1 MELRPY
7 QKQAIEAIE
16 QDWERGHRRTLLV
29 LPTGC
34 GKTIV
39 FANVAKRAVA
49 RGKKVLILAHRDEL
63 LNQAQDKILKATG
76 LMTSKEKAEETSLDS
91 FFRITVGS
99 VQTMQREK
107 RLNRFPS
114 DAFQT
119 IIVDEAHHALANGY
133 QTVLNH
139 FPDAEVLGV
148 TATPERQNVACLG
161 EYFDNIA
168 YEYSLPQAIKEGYL
182 SPIKALTVPLNID
195 IGGVKMSSGDYAAN
209 ELGDALSPYLEAIA
223 TEMEQYCKERKTV
236 VFLPLVATS
245 KAFRDILNRHGFRA
259 AEVNGNS
266 ADRTEIL
273 DAFDRGEYNVLCNAM
288 LLTEGWDCPAV
299 DCVVVLRPTKIRSL
313 YQQMV
318 GRGSRLA
325 PEKKDLL
332 LLDFLWL
339 TERHN
344 LCRPASL
351 VCKDEKVAEKMT
363 KRLEDSA
370 GMALDIEEA
379 ADEAERDAVAERE
392 ASLAKEL
399 KAMRERKR
407 KLVDPIQYFFSI
419 EAGDLAGYEPTFMWE
434 KGPATKKQLE
444 YLEKHGIAPDTVEN
458 AGLATQLI
466 ERLKMRQQNGLST
479 PKQIRFLERKGFAH
493 VGTWSFVAASS
504 MIGRIAENDWR
515 IPSGIIPA
523 AYKPQEGMNHEA
535 I

>member
-1 MELRPY
+1 
-7 QKQAIEAIE
+7 
-16 QDWERGHRRTLLV
+16 
-29 LPTGC
+29 
-34 GKTIV
+34 
-39 FANVAKRAVA
+39 
-49 RGKKVLILAHRDEL
+49 
-63 LNQAQDKILKATG
+63 
-76 LMTSKEKAEETSLDS
+76 MTSKEKASETSLDS

-148 TATPERQNVACLG
+148 TATPERQNMACLG

-223 TEMEQYCKERKTV
+223 TEMEQYCKE
-236 VFLPLVATS
+236 
-245 KAFRDILNRHGFRA
+245 
-259 AEVNGNS
+259 
-266 ADRTEIL
+266 
-273 DAFDRGEYNVLCNAM
+273 RGEYNVLCNAM

-493 VGTWSFVAASS
+493 VGTKKKAILSALGKTGAPLTVDDITRANAARN
-504 MIGRIAENDWR
+504 GRAF
-515 IPSGIIPA
+515 A
-523 AYKPQEGMNHEA
+523 ALPTL
-535 I
+535 

>member
-7 QKQAIEAIE
+7 QQQAIEAIE
-16 QDWERGHRRTLLV
+16 EDWERGHRRTLLV

-39 FANVAKRAVA
+39 FANVAKRAVQ

-63 LNQAQDKILKATG
+63 LTQAQDKILKATG
-76 LMTSKEKAEETSLDS
+76 LMTSKEKAGETSLSS
-91 FFRITVGS
+91 FYRITVGS
-99 VQTMQREK
+99 VQTMQRKK
-107 RLNRFPS
+107 RLNQFAP

-119 IIVDEAHHALANGY
+119 IIVDEAHHALAAGY

-139 FPDAEVLGV
+139 FPNAEVLGV

-195 IGGVKMSSGDYAAN
+195 ITGVKMSSGDYAAG
-209 ELGDALSPYLEAIA
+209 ELGDSLAPYLEAIA
-223 TEMEQYCKERKTV
+223 TEMEHYCKDRKTV

-245 KAFRDILNRHGFRA
+245 QTFRDILNRHGFRA

-266 ADRTEIL
+266 NDRAEVL

-325 PEKKDLL
+325 PGKSELL

-351 VCKDEKVAEKMT
+351 ICKDEKVAEKMT
-363 KRLEDSA
+363 ERLEDSA
-370 GMALDIEEA
+370 GMALDIEEV
-379 ADEAERDAVAERE
+379 ADSAEKDVVAERE
-392 ASLAKEL
+392 AKLAEEL

-419 EAGDLAGYEPTFMWE
+419 EAGDLTGYEPTFMWE
-434 KGPATKKQLE
+434 KAPATKKQLD
-444 YLEKHGIAPDTVEN
+444 YLASHGIAPDTVQN
-458 AGLATQLI
+458 AGIASQLI
-466 ERLKMRQQNGLST
+466 DRLKMRQQNGLST
-479 PKQIRFLERKGFAH
+479 PKQIRLLERKGFAH
-493 VGTWSFVAASS
+493 VGTWSFSAASN
-504 MIGRIAENDWR
+504 MIGRIAANDWR
-515 IPSGIIPA
+515 IPPDIVPA
-523 AYKPQEGMNHEA
+523 AYKPMEGIEYEA
-535 I
+535 V